1 MSRIPIVPAA
11 AIAAMLACGQAPA
24 SWDAGPT
31 NAVLDG
37 IGYRSNLIDPR
48 NPYASSERR
57 NFGVLLARLG
67 MIEDWTDVGGAA
79 TAPARAAPGDSY
91 EDEVAILED
100 DAYASYLHDVLAPRR
115 LDDLLPFTPRYA
127 RCLWT
132 SFETT
137 QRYIRALTSVHA
149 PHEMRARL
157 VAARHRLAPAPGEC
171 VAPDSLDG
179 YLEALRGIDGP
190 QWRPWRDY
198 LEGAA
203 RFHAEDYGNAARVF
217 ARIPRTDTWLGA
229 TAAYMQVRTA
239 FRQLRD
245 HEANRYWSKRE
256 DKDHEAWDGHW
267 RQLAGAIENFER
279 GRLDWGLPARRAAP
293 ADVRGPH
300 EPVPGPG
307 RGAVRRGARA
317 SLRPRSRGGDGCVA
331 LPSVRQ
337 PRAMDRHGRRGLEQP
352 AVAGQT
358 GCSPRWCRPT
368 TTARRRPGAASARFR
383 DSLID
388 ETAAALATSLDS
400 GGRDIRRLPGTRRL
414 RTGTGRVRRR
424 GLRSGRLVGAGRSRR
439 RRELSCPICCC

>member
-1 MSRIPIVPAA
+1 MSRIPIIPAA

-31 NAVLDG
+31 NAVLNG

-149 PHEMRARL
+149 PDEMRARL

-203 RFHAEDYGNAARVF
+203 RFHAEDYDNAARTF

-229 TAAYMQVRTA
+229 TAAYMLVRTA

-245 HEANRYWSKRE
+245 HEADRYWSERGDE
-256 DKDHEAWDGHW
+256 DPEAWDAHW
-267 RQLAGAIENFER
+267 RRLAGAIEDFER
-279 GRLDWGLPARRAAP
+279 GRLDRGYRIDVLHLRMYAARTSRYPDRAAELYG
-293 ADVRGPH
+293 AELARHFGPDR
-300 EPVPGPG
+300 EAGM
-307 RGAVRRGARA
+307 AA
-317 SLRPRSRGGDGCVA
+317 SLYHQFATPSCGPAWSAWPGTARCGRS
-331 LPSVRQ
+331 
-337 PRAMDRHGRRGLEQP
+337 
-352 AVAGQT
+352 T

-368 TTARRRPGAASARFR
+368 TIARRRPGAASARFR
-383 DSLID
+383 DSRSTRPPQRWPRRSIRGPRRS
-388 ETAAALATSLDS
+388 TPSRDS
-400 GGRDIRRLPGTRRL
+400 ASTHGHWSRSPTR
-414 RTGTGRVRRR
+414 TTVR
-424 GLRSGRLVGAGRSRR
+424 SSRR
-439 RRELSCPICCC
+439 CRPQPPAPRISCPICCC